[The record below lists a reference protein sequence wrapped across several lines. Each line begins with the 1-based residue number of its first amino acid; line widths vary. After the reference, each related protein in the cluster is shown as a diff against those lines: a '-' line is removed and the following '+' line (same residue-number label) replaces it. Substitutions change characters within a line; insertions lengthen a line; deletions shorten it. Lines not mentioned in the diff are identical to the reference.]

1 LKYRKGR
8 FLCSEDER
16 TRTIRE
22 EPRSIVTIGYG
33 KECGSQPLESF
44 RLRKFGELRKFIVRE
59 VKIPEVPKLIW
70 TLDLRMPGSH
80 PDHQIYE
87 VISLALTNSG
97 RFQSRSESTSRS
109 PEVSKS
115 ILAVGARRHVA
126 PDPSLQRFSAPEE
139 NGLCEARTPEGRSV
153 GVHPDR

>member
-1 LKYRKGR
+1 VG
-8 FLCSEDER
+8 
-16 TRTIRE
+16 
-22 EPRSIVTIGYG
+22 VN
-33 KECGSQPLESF
+33 PLSPSDF
-44 RLRKFGELRKFIVRE
+44 ASSDELRKFIVRE

-80 PDHQIYE
+80 PDRQIYE
-87 VISLALTNSG
+87 VISPTLTNSG

-115 ILAVGARRHVA
+115 ILAIGARRHVA

-153 GVHPDR
+153 RVHPDR